1 MKMSKILVIEDEI
14 LTLDCIQ
21 ELLEAENFQVIRAEN
36 GEIALEIAQIDL
48 PDLIVCD
55 LTLPKMNGY
64 EVLSSLR
71 KNCETG
77 QIPLILLTAKTK
89 REDVRKGMEMG
100 ADDYITKP
108 FLPTELLKAIA
119 TQLKK
124 RQFLEQCYLSK
135 LSSERKISPTTGQ
148 PYKKLVNISEKNLAG
163 GALVE
168 QTHKDQNK
176 ISDSLKLADDLS
188 HALLREELHIH
199 YQPQISLDNRE
210 IVGCEALLRW
220 QHPERGNISPEI
232 FIPIAEQTGLINPI
246 GNWLISTACQQ
257 LKTWQQVGFKQL
269 KLSLNISP
277 YQLNEGNLNQNI
289 TEALASTK
297 IAPQY
302 LGLEL
307 TESTLV
313 DNCKNKALNSLKSL
327 GLYLAIDDFG
337 TGYSCLSYLQ
347 QFPFD
352 VLKVDRR
359 FVDNIF
365 SDYKPQAITKAI
377 IQMAH
382 SLKLKVIVEGVETQE
397 QFDFFL
403 QHQCDAIQGHFFSRP
418 LSSEAFIQ
426 YLQKHPISLNTSS
439 DFWLQ

>member
-21 ELLEAENFQVIRAEN
+21 EFLEAENFQVIRAES

-55 LTLPKMNGY
+55 LMLPKMNGY

-108 FLPTELLKAIA
+108 FLPEELLKAIA
-119 TQLKK
+119 AQLKK
-124 RQFLEQCYLSK
+124 RQFLEQCYSAT
-135 LSSERKISPTTGQ
+135 SPSEPKSYHTIGQ
-148 PYKKLVNISEKNLAG
+148 PSEKLVNVSEQNSAV
-163 GALVE
+163 GALVDRP
-168 QTHKDQNK
+168 HKDRNR
-176 ISDSLKLADDLS
+176 ISDSLMLADDLR

-199 YQPQISLDNRE
+199 YQPQISLDNGE

-220 QHPERGNISPEI
+220 QHPQRGNISPEI
-232 FIPIAEQTGLINPI
+232 FIPIAEETGLINPI
-246 GNWLISTACQQ
+246 GDWLISKSCQQ
-257 LKTWQQVGFKQL
+257 LKTWQQAGFKQL

-277 YQLNEGNLNQNI
+277 YQLNEGNLNQI
-289 TEALASTK
+289 ILEALANTK

-307 TESTLV
+307 TESSLV
-313 DNCKNKALNSLKSL
+313 NNPKSAAKKLNSLKSL

-365 SDYKPQAITKAI
+365 SDYKPQVITKAI

-382 SLKLKVIVEGVETQE
+382 SLKLRVIVEGVETQE

-403 QHQCDAIQGHFFSRP
+403 QHQCDAIQGNFFSRP
-418 LSSEAFIQ
+418 LSSEPFVQ
-426 YLQKHPISLNTSS
+426 YLQKYPISLNT
-439 DFWLQ
+439 